1 MSTHSLISKKRIYS
15 LNPFGSRRDFLIWL
29 CIVLAGSGIV
39 AFATSFFAADQGST
53 MGALFGGGAAVVFM
67 RVMMIPII
75 GIAEDGNLRSLNDK
89 MVSLGYNQDY
99 LDSDGRRIVSR
110 NVPSWARWDAEKIT
124 IQKSDNT
131 TLIIIG
137 PLAVMRKL

>member
-1 MSTHSLISKKRIYS
+1 
-15 LNPFGSRRDFLIWL
+15 
-29 CIVLAGSGIV
+29 
-39 AFATSFFAADQGST
+39 
-53 MGALFGGGAAVVFM
+53 MGALLGGGAALVFM

-89 MVSLGYNQDY
+89 LISLGYDQDY
-99 LDSDGRRIVSR
+99 LDSEGIRIVSR

-124 IQKSDNT
+124 IQKTDNT
-131 TLIIIG
+131 TLIVIG